1 MSSPIVSPNGHDAT
15 ALVSRVV
22 SPDKTPRPRISKKRI
37 KMLLDQLAVPFD
49 PLIIQ
54 WRIVEVTKVQGRFR
68 GRVIPYADKLA
79 YLDRLNRLLTP
90 AGWSSNLFVHP
101 SIITPTERGRAT
113 PAKIVVTC
121 QLTIHGLGSHSSTGE
136 EWALDEN
143 AATSAEAQALKRA
156 CANFGLGAY
165 LYYFFRGVWVDL
177 DGKKQLQTPPQLPVW
192 ATPEGWEAG
201 ARPSIERVRD
211 TPDIGPSGLDANTI
225 RAIEAM
231 QNDLGLQVYRRIL
244 KRYLVWD
251 PKQIRDNA
259 TAAQVLADM
268 KAAAPLMLRAAYAL
282 ERIGKPAF
290 DEVMRSFNLKSVADF
305 GEFGMLERV
314 VVALEAKMN
323 NLEAI

>member
-1 MSSPIVSPNGHDAT
+1 MSSPIVSPNGHDPT
-15 ALVSRVV
+15 ALVPSVV
-22 SPDKTPRPRISKKRI
+22 SPAKAPRPRISKKRI

-54 WRIVEVTKVQGRFR
+54 WRIVEVNRVLGRFR

-79 YLDRLNRLLTP
+79 YIDRLTRLLTP

-101 SIITPTERGRAT
+101 SIITPTERGRAA

-121 QLTIHGLGSHSSTGE
+121 QLTLHGLGTHSSTGE

-143 AATSAEAQALKRA
+143 AATSAEAQAFKRA

-165 LYYFFRGVWVDL
+165 LYYFFRGFWVDL
-177 DGKKQLQTPPQLPVW
+177 DSKKQIQTPPQLPAW
-192 ATPEGWEAG
+192 ATPDGWEAG

-211 TPDIGPSGLDANTI
+211 VPDFNPSGLDANTI
-225 RAIEAM
+225 RSIEAM
-231 QNDLGLQVYRRIL
+231 HNDLGPQVYRRIL
-244 KRYLVWD
+244 KRYLVWE
-251 PKQIRDNA
+251 PKQIRDSE

-282 ERIGKPAF
+282 ERMGKPAF
-290 DEVMRSFNLKSVADF
+290 DEIIKSFNLKSVADF
-305 GEFGMLERV
+305 GEFGVLERV
-314 VVALEAKMN
+314 VAALEAKMN
-323 NLEAI
+323 NLDAI